1 MRDVFLR
8 RQPVFTRR
16 LEVWGYEISAGRF
29 GILEPGVLPVGQPQA
44 GPRPPVSGA
53 PLPAPVLADARL
65 LFDALAEVGLPA
77 LVGDLPALLRLAPE
91 TALAFAELLAAL
103 APLDRLLP
111 VLALGPETDPATL
124 EAAFAALQARGFR
137 IGLTGDVCEP
147 DLLSRARA
155 CDLVVLS
162 ARELSVDQL
171 AERVAALRAGHAR
184 ILVDDI
190 ETYEWF
196 DRCRELHV
204 SFFSGPFLAV
214 PRPLRGARPPSS
226 RALLLLLARL
236 QDPEVEFSEL
246 EALISLDVGLTYRLL
261 RLVNSVW
268 YGRRRIESVR
278 QALLLLGTRLVS
290 AWVTLLL
297 MADVP
302 EKPHELLTTA
312 VVRARTAELLA
323 AARGRANRESAFLV
337 GLLSVLDAL
346 LDQPMEELLAS
357 LPLAEELRQALL
369 TREGELGLVLDA
381 VLAYERGDWSRLVQL
396 GLRPS
401 LLTSS
406 YLDALALARE
416 IDSALAA

>member
-8 RQPVFTRR
+8 RQPIFTRR

-29 GILEPGVLPVGQPQA
+29 GSLGREALS
-44 GPRPPVSGA
+44 PPPPSTG
-53 PLPAPVLADARL
+53 PLPATPAPQSPLPSDDARL
-65 LFDALAEVGLPA
+65 LLDALAEVGLPA
-77 LVGDLPALLRLAPE
+77 LVGDAPAVVRLRPE
-91 TALAFAELLAAL
+91 TALALADAL
-103 APLDRLLP
+103 ANLASPDRLLP
-111 VLALGPETDPATL
+111 LFVVDAETDPAML
-124 EAAFAALQARGFR
+124 ETARAALQAHGFR
-137 IGLTGDVCEP
+137 SGLSGPLERP
-147 DLLSRARA
+147 ELLALARSVDMVA
-155 CDLVVLS
+155 LS
-162 ARELSVDQL
+162 ARHEDPERL
-171 AERVAALRAGHAR
+171 AACIAALRTGRVQVA
-184 ILVDDI
+184 VTDI
-190 ETYEWF
+190 ADYQTF
-196 DRCRELHV
+196 DLCRELRA

-214 PRPLRGARPPSS
+214 PRPVRGPRPPAN

-236 QDPEVEFSEL
+236 QDPEAEFSEL

-302 EKPHELLTTA
+302 DKPHELLTTA
-312 VVRARTAELLA
+312 VVRARMAELLA
-323 AARGRANRESAFLV
+323 AARGRASRESAFLT

-346 LDQPMEELLAS
+346 LDQPMEEVLSS
-357 LPLAEELRQALL
+357 LPLTEELQRALL
-369 TREGELGLVLDA
+369 RHEGELGLVLDA
-381 VLAYERGDWSRLVQL
+381 VLAYERGDWARVARL

-406 YLDALALARE
+406 YLDAVALARE
-416 IDSALAA
+416 IDLALAA